1 MNRLVL
7 MSLVVAATVVLAPGS
22 AQASAKLADKGGCG
36 ACHAV
41 DKKVIGPSYREIAAR
56 YKGKGDAQNLMVQR
70 VRKGGQGVWGA
81 VPMPPTGPDRL
92 NDADLKAVVAWLLQT
107 P

>member
-7 MSLVVAATVVLAPGS
+7 MSLVVAATVVMATAP
-22 AQASAKLADKGGCG
+22 ARASSKLADKGGCA
-36 ACHAV
+36 ACHAA
-41 DKKVIGPSYREIAAR
+41 DKKVIGPSYREIAAK
-56 YKGKGDAQNLMVQR
+56 YKGRSDAAALMAER

-92 NDADLKAVVAWLLQT
+92 NDAELKAVISWLLKT
-107 P
+107 A

>member
-7 MSLVVAATVVLAPGS
+7 MSLVVAATVVLMPLPS
-22 AQASAKLADKGGCG
+22 RASAKLAEKGGCV
-36 ACHAV
+36 ACHAG
-41 DKKVIGPSYREIAAR
+41 DKKVLGPSYREIAAR
-56 YKGKGDAQNLMVQR
+56 YKGRADAAAVLAER

-81 VPMPPTGPDRL
+81 VPMPPTGIDKL
-92 NDADLKAVVAWLLQT
+92 NDAELKAVVGWLLKT